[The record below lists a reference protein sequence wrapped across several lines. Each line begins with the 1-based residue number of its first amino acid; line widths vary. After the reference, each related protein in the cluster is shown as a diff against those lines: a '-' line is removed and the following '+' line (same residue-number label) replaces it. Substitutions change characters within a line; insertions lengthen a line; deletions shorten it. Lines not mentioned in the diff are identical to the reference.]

1 MADSRLSRQIISF
14 VVPNDNQDHVFRC
27 CPSGEVIHVGQSN
40 GAPNHMAVW
49 IDQIENPT
57 ETWERTFRVFR
68 TGDTIPPN
76 YRHKGSALAGSIVNH
91 LYEYSL
97 YPRA

>member
-1 MADSRLSRQIISF
+1 MAVSLNRTIVCF
-14 VVPNDNQDHVFRC
+14 VVPNDKQDHVFRC
-27 CPSGEVIHVGQSN
+27 CPSGEVIHVSQASN
-40 GAPNHMAVW
+40 APNHLAVW

-57 ETWERTFRVFR
+57 ETWERTFRVFHL
-68 TGDTIPPN
+68 GETIPPN
-76 YRHKGSALAGSIVNH
+76 YRHKGSSPNGWVVNH